1 MSRFTALPEKLCER
15 KPVSCT
21 IQQVSAG
28 LSFLDFKLMMAGW
41 KALTAGIEKSDLTI
55 AGDSPALAVPAALR
69 RPFERRFPSV
79 MPRPDWH

>member
-1 MSRFTALPEKLCER
+1 MSRYTALPEKLCEP
-15 KPVSCT
+15 KPASCT
-21 IQQVSAG
+21 TQRVSAG
-28 LSFLDFKLMMAGW
+28 LSFLDFKLMMAGR

-55 AGDSPALAVPAALR
+55 AGDSPALTVLAALL

>member
-21 IQQVSAG
+21 IQRVSAG
-28 LSFLDFKLMMAGW
+28 LSFLDVKLMMAGR
-41 KALTAGIEKSDLTI
+41 KALTAGIEKSDLTM
-55 AGDSPALAVPAALR
+55 AGDSPTLTVLAALFWV
-69 RPFERRFPSV
+69 FERHFPAV

>member
-21 IQQVSAG
+21 IQRVSAG
-28 LSFLDFKLMMAGW
+28 LSFLDLKLMMAGR

-55 AGDSPALAVPAALR
+55 AEDISALTVLAALL
-69 RPFERRFPSV
+69 RPFERHFPAV
-79 MPRPDWH
+79 IPRPGWQ

>member
-21 IQQVSAG
+21 IQRVSAG
-28 LSFLDFKLMMAGW
+28 LSFLDLKLMMAGR
-41 KALTAGIEKSDLTI
+41 KALTAGIEKRDLTM
-55 AGDSPALAVPAALR
+55 AGDSPALTVLAALLS
-69 RPFERRFPSV
+69 PFERRFPAV